1 MTIWE
6 ESQIVARAEEAQEL
20 VLFGKPSLVNI
31 LCRYRFKRQIAV
43 QNISYADDQKRSG
56 SFCGVPFALMEQIGQ
71 ESRNCLV
78 FALYD
83 PHEKEQTESAKKILE
98 RSGCKNIVSIDY
110 GLLAELGTK
119 EHISLD
125 FICVGF
131 VKCGTSS
138 LHRALKKR
146 KKIFLPKKKE
156 TLYMHWRLKAEDAP
170 ERFNTIYFSDV
181 KEGQTTG
188 NIEPSYHNNAD
199 GIYECFGKDT
209 KILFVVRNPADAAY
223 SYFKMLMR
231 KTLDKRQVNYYRR
244 YFRYHVKMFD
254 DYIQDYLVTEDN
266 DRFKY
271 IKYIRK
277 YEEYFGKDC
286 IKVIFF
292 EELIQ
297 NTEQVMKEVQK
308 FIGVKL
314 KKIDSLPHSNEG
326 KMVSR
331 NYICAW
337 INRLIYYKDIELR
350 SNYSQKKKARHEKR
364 KAFLHKYT
372 LIENEE
378 KMDPSSRIFLDEFYK
393 DSIHEL
399 EAYCEKSLQGLW
411 YK

>member
-6 ESQIVARAEEAQEL
+6 ESQIVAEAEKYQGL
-20 VLFGKPSLVNI
+20 VLYGKSSLVNI
-31 LCRYRFKRQIAV
+31 LCRYFSARQIEV
-43 QNISYADDQKRSG
+43 QKVSYADYQEKSG
-56 SFCGVPFALMEQIGQ
+56 SFCKSQVESIEKIGQ
-71 ESRNCLV
+71 ENRDFLV

-83 PHEKEQTESAKKILE
+83 HHDREQTELAKKLLAE
-98 RSGCKNIVSIDY
+98 SGCKNIAYVDY
-110 GLLAELGTK
+110 ELMAELGAR
-119 EHISLD
+119 EHAHLD
-125 FICVGF
+125 FVCAGF

-156 TLYMHWRLKAEDAP
+156 TLYMNWRLKTEDAP

-181 KEGQTTG
+181 KEGQITG
-188 NIEPSYHNNAD
+188 DIEPSYHDNAD

-209 KILFVVRNPADAAY
+209 KLLFVVRNPADAAY

-254 DYIQDYLVTEDN
+254 DYIQDYIVTEEN
-266 DRFKY
+266 ARFKY
-271 IKYIRK
+271 INYIRR
-277 YEEYFGKDC
+277 YEEYFGKSH

-292 EELIQ
+292 EELIRD
-297 NTEQVMKEVQK
+297 TEQVMDDVQK
-308 FIGVKL
+308 FIGIKP
-314 KKIDSLPHSNEG
+314 KKISSLPHSNEG

-331 NYICAW
+331 NYISAW
-337 INRLIYYKDIELR
+337 INRFLYYKDVELR
-350 SNYSQKKKARHEKR
+350 SVYSQKEKERHEKW

-372 LIENEE
+372 LVENEE
-378 KMDPSSRIFLDEFYK
+378 KMNPSSRAFLDEFYK

-399 EAYCEKSLQGLW
+399 EDYCGKSLEGLW
-411 YK
+411 Y